1 MGEYGMLILNILR
14 HAVANSA
21 DVPCTISVHLG
32 KVLQDVFDLM
42 TLFPQSFVIAV
53 HLYMVYVIQAH
64 IMCADGLNHALGAF
78 YQFNVPHNLDRFS
91 ITCTLLPTRLISSTA
106 TTGDGRYDAPLA
118 KATAN
123 ISSPI

>member
-1 MGEYGMLILNILR
+1 MGEYGMLILNVLR

-53 HLYMVYVIQAH
+53 HLHMVYVIQAH

-106 TTGDGRYDAPLA
+106 TTGFGSNDAPFA
-118 KATAN
+118 NATAN